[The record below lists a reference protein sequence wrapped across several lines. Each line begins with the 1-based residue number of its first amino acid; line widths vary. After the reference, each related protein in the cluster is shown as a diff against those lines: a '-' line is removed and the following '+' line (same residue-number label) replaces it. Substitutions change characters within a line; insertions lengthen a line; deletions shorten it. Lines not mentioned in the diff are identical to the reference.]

1 MNKIIKKTI
10 TRVLSL
16 SIISTHFFSTANLTY
31 AKELSGS
38 YIYNSQEVI
47 SNELNANISKEEIEN
62 NINEIASDMVDVIIE
77 TSAIEDT
84 EPIVE
89 DVVEDVVE
97 IPGITT
103 INLPYYSSYKGFK
116 SYMGYNMLTD
126 KNSAQY
132 QLQLNAYTGNYGIRM
147 INGRYMV
154 AIGSYFGLRIGDEFD
169 IILENGTII
178 PAIMGDLKD
187 NKDTDSNNVY
197 TVATNCCTEFIV
209 DTGSYEFKQYK
220 NMGDVSYACEEWNS
234 KVVAIQ
240 FVN

>member
-1 MNKIIKKTI
+1 MNKTIKKTI

-16 SIISTHFFSTANLTY
+16 SIISTQIFSTTSLTY

-38 YIYNSQEVI
+38 YIYDSQEVV
-47 SNELNANISKEEIEN
+47 STELNANISKEEIEN
-62 NINEIASDMVDVIIE
+62 SINEVASDMVDVIIE

-84 EPIVE
+84 QP
-89 DVVEDVVE
+89 VVEEVVE
-97 IPGITT
+97 TPSITT
-103 INLPYYSSYKGFK
+103 IDLPYYSNYKGFK
-116 SYMGYNMLTD
+116 SYMSYKMLTD
-126 KNSAQY
+126 RSSAQY

-154 AIGSYFGLRIGDEFD
+154 AIGSYFGLEIGDEFD
-169 IILENGTII
+169 IILENGTVI

-209 DTGSYEFKQYK
+209 DTSSYEFKQYK